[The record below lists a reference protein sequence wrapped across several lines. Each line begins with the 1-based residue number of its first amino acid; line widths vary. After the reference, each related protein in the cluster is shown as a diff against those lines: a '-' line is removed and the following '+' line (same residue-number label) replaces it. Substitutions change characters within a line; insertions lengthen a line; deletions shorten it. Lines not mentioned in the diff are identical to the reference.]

1 MEFLSEY
8 GMFLARVVTF
18 VVAVIVILSAVV
30 GLAQKVKGQEKGHF
44 EIHHFN
50 EKILDMQHALDRALT
65 LPGGHKGLEKSYR
78 KEQKQRDAL
87 AKKTAKK
94 KHKDGTQDGAENSI
108 AAKEN
113 VRKRVFVLDFHGDL
127 RASAVTRLR
136 EEVTAVLSRATGED
150 EIVVRL
156 ESPGGVVHGY
166 GLAASQLDRI
176 KKQQVPL
183 TVCVDK
189 VAASGGYMMACVAD
203 KILAAPFAVLG
214 SIGVVAQIPNVHR
227 LLKKHDVDVELITAG
242 KYKRTLTM
250 LGENTDEGREK
261 FQSDIEDTHE
271 LFKEF
276 VSSHRPAL
284 DMEAIATGEIW
295 FGTRALTQNLVDELL
310 TSDEYLV
317 AQVDSADIYE
327 IAYVKKKSLQ
337 QKVGMVAE
345 ESMDRVLGRWM
356 DRAKDPQLPI

>member
-30 GLAQKVKGQEKGHF
+30 GLAQKAKGQETGHF

-65 LPGGHKGLEKSYR
+65 LPGGRKGLEKSYR
-78 KEQKQRDAL
+78 KEQKQRDTL

-94 KHKDGTQDGAENSI
+94 RQKDGAENSI
-108 AAKEN
+108 AVKEG

-203 KILAAPFAVLG
+203 KVLAAPFAVLG

-227 LLKKHDVDVELITAG
+227 LLKKHDIDVELITAG

-327 IAYVKKKSLQ
+327 IAYVKKKTLQ